1 MAAIEL
7 KRCKKCSN
15 KHIYFCQNCGMGGC
29 STGGCEYQ
37 GAEYNRGFFSSGAKC
52 VRCDKAVKSV

>member
-1 MAAIEL
+1 
-7 KRCKKCSN
+7 
-15 KHIYFCQNCGMGGC
+15 MGGC

-52 VRCDKAVKSV
+52 IRCGKTVKTI